1 MDFLERL
8 DKHRRKHTQLSRAKW
23 LAEAKVA
30 ESCWYRW
37 RAKKNSPTL
46 ELVQRLLTPLGLELA
61 LIWTPQ
67 ADAQSPKKG
76 RLRTAQGKS
85 EEKVLEKLHK
95 NTCELA
101 SGV

>member
-1 MDFLERL
+1 VFCNKYFMDFLDRL

-37 RAKKNSPTL
+37 RGKKNLPTL

-61 LIWTPQ
+61 LIWTPPTPSN
-67 ADAQSPKKG
+67 AAKTG

-85 EEKVLEKLHK
+85 E
-95 NTCELA
+95 
-101 SGV
+101 